1 MRTQYY
7 CQFEARRAKLREAV
21 SPLLINGIDYLEVEE
36 GEKQLKV
43 HFVHSLDLVPFP
55 RLTEQNVEVK
65 GGERIRDP
73 KVKKVSAFENV
84 LTVDVDAPGDF
95 STYVLRL
102 VASRTEEAP
111 PAQIDPALSEVRFSF
126 KADCPSDF
134 DCRPALECPVEEP
147 KTPPIDYL
155 AKDYASFRRLM
166 LDRIAV
172 LVPRWNERNPA
183 DVLVALT
190 ELVAHRGDELS
201 YFQDAV
207 AGEAYLG
214 TARKRVSIRRHC
226 RLLDYPFH
234 DGRNARTWVAFEID
248 EGADGRIVRGPRPER
263 RTPGALFITKVV
275 DEPAAFVS
283 EKGAALALSEGAEPF
298 EAMHDMVLYSA
309 HNEIGFHT
317 WSDEVCC
324 LPKGATAAFLRDDD
338 ARPLR
343 LRRGDVL
350 VFEEKKSPANGID
363 ADADRTRR
371 HAVRL
376 TRVWPEAPVRADG
389 TREIPARTM
398 SPPEKTP
405 VDEVTGTPIVEIEW
419 GAEDALPFS
428 LQISSRHPDGS
439 LIEDVAIA
447 RGNVVLADHGLT
459 QQPDDVPVGR
469 YRPTL
474 EKGPLTQQAY
484 VLRGRDRVSVLVD
497 EVASAAAAFAN
508 EPLEIR
514 PALDLRDGGGARWR
528 TRNDLLA
535 SGRFEAEFVAE
546 TLDDG
551 RVQLRFGDDVNGRRP
566 SSSERFS
573 ALYRIGN
580 GLAGNVGSDAIAH
593 RVVTSDLRW
602 AEKGVRKIR
611 NPLAAAGGVDPH
623 PIRQAK
629 LYAPA
634 AFRRQER
641 AVTASDYAA
650 MAERHPEVQRAVA
663 TRRWTGSWHTMFVTV
678 DRRAGRLVDTD
689 FEAKLRAF
697 LERFRLAGHDVEIE
711 SPRFVSL
718 DIAAGICTKP
728 GYFPADVK
736 AQLIEVFSSRVTA
749 LGARGLFH
757 PDNFTFGDAVYL
769 SRIVARAM
777 QVPGV
782 ARVLPLRFQ
791 RWGDV
796 PAGEL
801 DKGAITMGRLEI
813 ARLDNDPNAP
823 ENGRIDF
830 EMLGES

>member
-7 CQFEARRAKLREAV
+7 CQFEGRRAKLREAA
-21 SPLLINGIDYLEVEE
+21 SPHLLNGIDYLEVEE

-43 HFVHSLDLVPFP
+43 HFVHSLDLVPFAP
-55 RLTEQNVEVK
+55 LTRENLEVR

-73 KVKKVSAFENV
+73 KVVGDVRASGNV
-84 LTVDVDAPGDF
+84 LTVEVDAPGDF

-102 VASRTEEAP
+102 VASRTEDSP

-134 DCRPALECPVEEP
+134 DCRPALECPVEEA
-147 KTPPIDYL
+147 KAPPIDYL

-190 ELVAHRGDELS
+190 ELIAHRGDELS

-234 DGRNARTWVAFEID
+234 DGRNARAWVAIEID
-248 EGADGRIVRGPRPER
+248 EGADGRMVPGPRPDA
-263 RTPGALFITKVV
+263 RTPGALFITKG
-275 DEPAAFVS
+275 DGETGAIVS
-283 EKGAALALSEGAEPF
+283 EKRAALALNEGVEPF
-298 EAMHDMVLYSA
+298 EAMHDLALYSA
-309 HNEIGFHT
+309 HNEIRFHT

-338 ARPLR
+338 PPRLR

-350 VFEEKKSPANGID
+350 VFEEKKNPAND
-363 ADADRTRR
+363 VEADADRTRR
-371 HAVRL
+371 YAVRL
-376 TRVWPEAPVRADG
+376 TRVGPDV
-389 TREIPARTM
+389 RTM
-398 SPPEKTP
+398 SPPETAA
-405 VDEVTGTPIVEIEW
+405 VDEVTGVPVVEIEW

-428 LQISSRHPDGS
+428 FQVSSRVDGR
-439 LIEDVAIA
+439 LIEDVSVA

-459 QQPDDVPVGR
+459 PLSQGTGDNYEELDEVPANGR

-474 EKGPLTQQAY
+474 ERGPLTQQAY
-484 VLRGRDRVSVLVD
+484 VLRGRDRAPVLVD
-497 EVASAAAAFAN
+497 EDASAAAAFAQ
-508 EPLEIR
+508 EPIEIR
-514 PALDLRDGGGARWR
+514 PALDLRARGDARWAA
-528 TRNDLLA
+528 RNDLLA
-535 SGRFEAEFVAE
+535 SGRFDAEFVAE

-551 RVQLRFGDDVNGRRP
+551 KVQLRFGDDVHARRP
-566 SSSERFS
+566 SRSDSFT
-573 ALYRIGN
+573 AVYRTGN
-580 GLAGNVGSDAIAH
+580 GLAGNVGSDSIAH
-593 RVVTSDLRW
+593 LVVTSDLRW
-602 AEKGVRKIR
+602 AEKGVTKIR
-611 NPLAAAGGVDPH
+611 NPLAAAGGADPH

-641 AVTASDYAA
+641 AVTAADYAA
-650 MAERHPEVQRAVA
+650 TAERHPEVQRAVA

-678 DRRAGRLVDTD
+678 DRRAGQPVDAG

-718 DIAAGICTKP
+718 DIALGICTQP

-736 AQLIEVFSSRVTA
+736 QELAKAFGSRVSA
-749 LGARGLFH
+749 GGGRGLFH

-769 SRIVARAM
+769 SRIVARAVE
-777 QVPGV
+777 VPGV

-791 RWGDV
+791 RWGNV
-796 PAGEL
+796 PADEL
-801 DKGAITMGRLEI
+801 EKGAIPMGRLEI
-813 ARLDNDPNAP
+813 ARLDSDPNAP
-823 ENGRIDF
+823 ENGRIEF
-830 EMLGES
+830 EMLGQS